1 MRSFV
6 YGGVATLL
14 ALLIAYPLAYAIAL
28 RAGRWRNVLLF
39 AVIAPFFTT
48 YLIRT
53 LGVADDPL
61 RPERR
66 RRLPRLARAA
76 RLGRP
81 GARHPG
87 IR

>member
-28 RAGRWRNVLLF
+28 RAGRWRSVLLF

-53 LGVADDPL
+53 LAWQTILSDQSAVG
-61 RPERR
+61 RR
-66 RRLPRLARAA
+66 ARLARAA
-76 RLGRP
+76 RLHRP
-81 GARHPG
+81 GARHARP
-87 IR
+87 R